1 MPGCKKMLTCQSAS
15 HLVSESQDRTL
26 GLFESLGLRMHVWM
40 CINCRLFEMQIV
52 QMRHLLRQSTRHD
65 KTGTAHPLSTE
76 AHQRISKVI
85 YKQ

>member
-1 MPGCKKMLTCQSAS
+1 MLTCQGAS

-40 CINCRLFEMQIV
+40 CINCRNFETQIR
-52 QMRHLLRQSTRHD
+52 QMRRLRRQSSLHD
-65 KTGTAHPLSTE
+65 TTWTAHLLSTE

-85 YKQ
+85 SGR

>member
-1 MPGCKKMLTCQSAS
+1 MLTCQGAS

-40 CINCRLFEMQIV
+40 CINCRRFETQIR
-52 QMRHLLRQSTRHD
+52 QMRRLLRQSSLHD
-65 KTGTAHPLSTE
+65 TTGAAHPLSTK

-85 YKQ
+85 SGR